1 MKSNK
6 PLTNKTFDFLKWLK
20 PCLIAMLIVVAV
32 AGIIGGIFG
41 FNKGFDFT
49 GGTQLVVSFPYDK
62 QIETQEGLDKTSTE
76 IKEILSK
83 NGVSVNSVQ
92 VQGEYAEKSLVF
104 TFTEK
109 DNDVVR
115 KIRLEINKYYNTS
128 EHYAELS
135 DDQKY
140 KILDDENYSNYD
152 ITKQT
157 TQVESLLS
165 AGVVLTTISTLLF
178 ALIIAMIYALI
189 RFKTAGGL
197 ALVFAGIVDIVLTV
211 AFVLIT
217 RVEINTYFFGA
228 LGLVLL
234 LSVYL
239 SADFL
244 FNIKQKTKDP
254 MLTDKDNYE
263 LASSTV
269 NENLVKTIIVGSMA
283 VAISLI
289 FGVIATINVLHLA
302 LLSIVGVA
310 VCFATHTFVLPA
322 FWASINKKRELSRP
336 AAILNNKDKDAEEV
350 EVVEEE
356 NDEDNDAEVVEVKD

>member
-6 PLTNKTFDFLKWLK
+6 SLTKRNFDFLKWLK
-20 PCLIAMLIVVAV
+20 PCLIAMLIVVV
-32 AGIIGGIFG
+32 IAGTLGAIFG

-62 QIETQEGLDKTSTE
+62 QIETEENLNKVSGE
-76 IKEILSK
+76 ITDILGK
-83 NGVSVNSVQ
+83 KGISVNSLQ
-92 VQGEYAEKSLVF
+92 VQGEYAEKCLVF
-104 TFTEK
+104 TFVE
-109 DNDVVR
+109 DDEDLIRN
-115 KIRLEINKYYNTS
+115 IRLEINKKYNTS
-128 EHYAELS
+128 EHFADLA

-157 TQVESLLS
+157 TFVESLVNS
-165 AGVVLTTISTLLF
+165 NVVLTTISTLLF
-178 ALIIAMIYALI
+178 ALIIAMIYGLI
-189 RFKTAGGL
+189 RFKTAGAL
-197 ALVFAGIVDIVLTV
+197 SLVFAGIIDIVLTT
-211 AFVLIT
+211 AFVILT

-228 LGLVLL
+228 LGIVLL

-263 LASSTV
+263 LASSIV
-269 NENLVKTIIVGSMA
+269 NENLVKTIVVAGIAVG
-283 VAISLI
+283 VSLI
-289 FGVIATINVLHLA
+289 FGIIATINVLHLA
-302 LLSIVGVA
+302 LLSFIGVA

-336 AAILNNKDKDAEEV
+336 AAILNDKDKDAEEI
-350 EVVEEE
+350 EVAEE
-356 NDEDNDAEVVEVKD
+356 NNEDSEAEEVEVKD